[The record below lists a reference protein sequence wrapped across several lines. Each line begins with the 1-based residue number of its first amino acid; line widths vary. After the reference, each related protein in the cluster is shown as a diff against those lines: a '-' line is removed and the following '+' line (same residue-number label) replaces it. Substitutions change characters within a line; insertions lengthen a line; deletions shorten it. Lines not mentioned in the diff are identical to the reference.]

1 MGGTRFMV
9 QWEEHPSHLATRLGH
24 LLEHQTLVDV
34 TLMCNTHTLRVHRAV
49 LAACSPYFETILQRQ
64 LGMHPLIVLKDMQ
77 FSVLKSLIEFM
88 YCGETSV
95 TEDNLGPLLQ
105 AAKFFQVKGLSAMT
119 KEALGLSSTGNK
131 GVTGDAARKAF
142 VGRSKRVPIQQNFV
156 TKSLP
161 SSSASSSQLTVDAK
175 QIVQP
180 SGNKSVVMQQPDN
193 QQQTDTA
200 QLLLSLSGS
209 EFTKQTQSLQTVSKT
224 IRFQNSVGAS
234 GIKSE
239 PVRTE
244 STTKPRTIK
253 TEAVEQPTA
262 VVPVS
267 NRTLSAPLSHQVTET
282 ASVKDNSGAQA
293 QNTFLAETIPARKR
307 GRPVKRQMNIVFQE
321 KVLTDADMALHKE
334 AEASRKALEVL
345 RQEMAVDPLEKA
357 SGVIPQQ
364 PDPLRKIASHSG
376 TATTMKMQMP
386 VNPVGVTS
394 RAPSRIQT
402 TSVKKPVSHTTYI
415 TKSIQKP
422 AVDPPRKVLVQEEQ
436 PNDVPKRVV
445 HSPEQP
451 PLQIVAPNTVS
462 SASEQVSSD
471 CSNANTNVIYQVANT
486 VVSNQEM
493 FQIVDNTNPQDK
505 SQNIVYQVAD
515 GVTGSEAENDNTGS
529 NIIYQMADSGNST
542 SVMGQYMEVLKEAGI
557 PTDVPILLD
566 SGDGSYVTVNEEML
580 MNIVNGG
587 VFQCHVAEGNI
598 VTGDRLEFI
607 VQEVDGE
614 GQQTAEQPLQNTA
627 GQIATEA
634 AETSSLGDV
643 SQVSETTHASVGRDM
658 PTIEE
663 DQTENTLI
671 DNLSADSNVG
681 GIETFDNKPVV
692 QEDTEAADNQ
702 EVVEQKTVTED
713 SVVITENPV
722 QSSSNSTSDEAGG
735 TENFSFET
743 EVVDGTQTSG
753 STENETIFKNEQSVI
768 VTENMSFETGEV
780 LQTENSAHESLDYNV
795 QQESTEI
802 KSETVSEQNY
812 EAGQLMEPS
821 LKNVAILSEEN
832 NVKTENNETTDQNVV
847 TTTESGCVQ
856 ENEVTFTYTD
866 TAGLPSLEDY
876 SESQESAVPAIVTF
890 EENEVVNSNE
900 NSNQN
905 VLAPHSDSCDN
916 DTLVSSV
923 QVENIVYREVT
934 DEVITGDPYG
944 EDPSDGCL
952 VQTDTI
958 VKTVET
964 PEEFQGDNDSKD
976 HEIFQNH
983 TDIETTEQVTVQDQL
998 NSSESN
1004 GMSVEQALEA
1014 MMGDGNCDT
1023 QQETADNSDAAL
1035 RPSETVDAS
1044 NDTHVSTEKSNR
1056 EELCLMLSRDE
1067 DAPKLDDQTCSS
1079 ETRKVTGSFTL
1090 VVNPDQQKDDPD
1102 NTSNTFVSA
1111 PSTEITETE
1120 ELNCTLSESENVS
1133 QEECV
1138 LTVDGTAVDTSQCVD
1153 QEVSVIVQNNNEND
1167 VQDCETVIQ
1176 STVENSCDGK
1186 EVIVHDLRTEEAVV
1200 TSEVQKICVSDITEL
1215 PENYILLTDTKTEGQ
1230 VISPNKDIPYAVG
1243 LLPLKTALEKF
1254 QSMPDHQ
1261 PRKTRSSSTSKDGP
1275 TDAPAAR
1282 VKRKASSTEGGPD
1295 RKIRVVST
1303 SAEETFEEVISS
1315 SGLQVQDNPSNWA
1328 SVDLNV
1334 EEHREGLHAMPEMVT
1349 EPTEV

>member
-131 GVTGDAARKAF
+131 AVTGDAARKAF

-175 QIVQP
+175 QIIQP
-180 SGNKSVVMQQPDN
+180 SGNKSVIMQQPDN

-224 IRFQNSVGAS
+224 IRFQNSVGTS
-234 GIKSE
+234 SIKSE
-239 PVRTE
+239 PVKTE
-244 STTKPRTIK
+244 PNIKPRTIK
-253 TEAVEQPTA
+253 SEAVEQPTA
-262 VVPVS
+262 VVPIS
-267 NRTLSAPLSHQVTET
+267 NRTLSAQVPHQVTET
-282 ASVKDNSGAQA
+282 VSVKDTAGAPA
-293 QNTFLAETIPARKR
+293 QTTFLAETIPARKR

-357 SGVIPQQ
+357 SGAISQQ
-364 PDPLRKIASHSG
+364 PDPLRKITSHTG

-386 VNPVGVTS
+386 VTPVGVTSS

-402 TSVKKPVSHTTYI
+402 SSVKKPVSHTTYI

-422 AVDPPRKVLVQEEQ
+422 AADPPRKVLVQEEQ
-436 PNDVPKRVV
+436 PNDAPKRVV
-445 HSPEQP
+445 NSPEQP
-451 PLQIVAPNTVS
+451 PVQVVAPNTVS
-462 SASEQVSSD
+462 PATEQVPSD

-493 FQIVDNTNPQDK
+493 FQIVDNTNSQDK

-515 GVTGSEAENDNTGS
+515 GVTGSEADNDNTGS
-529 NIIYQMADSGNST
+529 NIIYQMADSGNTT

-614 GQQTAEQPLQNTA
+614 GQQTAEQPVQNTA
-627 GQIATEA
+627 EQTATET
-634 AETSSLGDV
+634 AETSSLGVV
-643 SQVSETTHASVGRDM
+643 SQVSEATHASVGRDM

-663 DQTENTLI
+663 DQSENILI
-671 DNLSADSNVG
+671 ENLSSDSNVG
-681 GIETFDNKPVV
+681 GIETFDSKTTV
-692 QEDTEAADNQ
+692 QEDTASAANH
-702 EVVEQKTVTED
+702 EVAEQKTVTVD
-713 SVVITENPV
+713 GVALTENSV
-722 QSSSNSTSDEAGG
+722 QPNSNSALDEAGG
-735 TENFSFET
+735 SETVSFEN
-743 EVVDGTQTSG
+743 EVVDATQTCG
-753 STENETIFKNEQSVI
+753 STENETVFKSSQSI
-768 VTENMSFETGEV
+768 IQTENLSFETGEV
-780 LQTENSAHESLDYNV
+780 LHAENSGPESLDFNV
-795 QQESTEI
+795 QQDSTEI
-802 KSETVSEQNY
+802 KSESSSAQNY
-812 EAGQLMEPS
+812 EAGQLVEPL
-821 LKNVAILSEEN
+821 LKNVAIFSEEKT
-832 NVKTENNETTDQNVV
+832 VKTQNDETTDDSEV
-847 TTTESGCVQ
+847 TTTESDCVQ

-866 TAGLPSLEDY
+866 AAGLPSLDDY
-876 SESQESAVPAIVTF
+876 PESQESTVVSF
-890 EENEVVNSNE
+890 EEKEITNKNE
-900 NSNQN
+900 NSNQSVIPMHSN
-905 VLAPHSDSCDN
+905 VSVS

-923 QVENIVYREVT
+923 QVENIVYREVS

-952 VQTDTI
+952 VQTATNI
-958 VKTVET
+958 KTDET
-964 PEEFQGDNDSKD
+964 PEEFQNHNDIKD
-976 HEIFQNH
+976 CQRFQNV
-983 TDIETTEQVTVQDQL
+983 TDMEASEQVTGQDQL
-998 NSSESN
+998 HSSENS

-1014 MMGDGNCDT
+1014 MMGDENSDIQQDT
-1023 QQETADNSDAAL
+1023 GDNSEVAH
-1035 RPSETVDAS
+1035 RTSETTDAS
-1044 NDTHVSTEKSNR
+1044 GDTEACNEKSNR

-1067 DAPKLDDQTCSS
+1067 DAPKLDDQKCAA
-1079 ETRKVTGSFTL
+1079 ETGKVTGSFTL
-1090 VVNPDQQKDDPD
+1090 VVNSEQQKDDPD
-1102 NTSNTFVSA
+1102 NTADTFISA
-1111 PSTEITETE
+1111 PSTEVTENE
-1120 ELNCTLSESENVS
+1120 DLNCTLSESENVN
-1133 QEECV
+1133 QEESD
-1138 LTVDGTAVDTSQCVD
+1138 LTVEDTVANTSHCVG
-1153 QEVSVIVQNNNEND
+1153 QERSVIVQNDNQNNMKD
-1167 VQDCETVIQ
+1167 DETEIV
-1176 STVENSCDGK
+1176 STVESICDNGK
-1186 EVIVHDLRTEEAVV
+1186 EVVVHDVYAQEAVE
-1200 TSEVQKICVSDITEL
+1200 TSEVQKITVSDITEL
-1215 PENYILLTDTKTEGQ
+1215 PENYILLTDAKTEGQ

-1261 PRKTRSSSTSKDGP
+1261 PRKTRSSSTSKEGSADP
-1275 TDAPAAR
+1275 PAAR

-1295 RKIRVVST
+1295 RKIRAVST
-1303 SAEETFEEVISS
+1303 SAEETYEEVISS
-1315 SGLQVQDNPSNWA
+1315 SGLQVQDNPSSWP

-1334 EEHREGLHAMPEMVT
+1334 EEHREGLHAMSEMVT